1 MNVKEENEKAS
12 LKLNIQKT
20 MIMASDPITSMANKW
35 GNHRNS
41 DRLYFFWFQNHC
53 RWCSDLNL
61 KMSAPWKKNYDQ
73 PGQHIKKQ
81 RRYFANK
88 RPSSQSYSFSSSHV
102 WMWVLDL
109 KKSWRIDALELWCWK
124 RLLRFPW
131 TARRPNQSIIKE
143 FSPEY
148 ILEWLILKLNLQYFD
163 HLMQRAHWTRKEPD
177 FETDWRQEEKA
188 MTEEEMDSIIDSMEM
203 SLSKFQELVMDREAS
218 HAAVHGVPKHCTQ
231 LSNWTEHSQRL

>member
-1 MNVKEENEKAS
+1 MNVKEESEKAG

-20 MIMASDPITSMANKW
+20 MIMASNPITSMANRW

-81 RRYFANK
+81 RYYFANK

-163 HLMQRAHWTRKEPD
+163 HLMQRAHWLEKNLILRQIEGRRRKWWQRKRWTASLTRWK
-177 FETDWRQEEKA
+177 W
-188 MTEEEMDSIIDSMEM
+188 
-203 SLSKFQELVMDREAS
+203 VWAS
-218 HAAVHGVPKHCTQ
+218 
-231 LSNWTEHSQRL
+231 SRSWWWTEKPGMPQSMGSQSIAHN